1 MSKAYVI
8 KNIKSGLFF
17 TRYQAFDRLG
27 FKTYLFP
34 TIKVAKRYIDV
45 AKRQQVYRLLEQ
57 MYNKDIYD
65 IDIDMA
71 IYDNILEHVDLVV
84 KECYM
89 GVGENV

>member
-1 MSKAYVI
+1 MSKAYII

-17 TRYQAFDRLG
+17 TRYQDFDRLG

-34 TIKVAKRYIDV
+34 TYEAAERYIDV

-71 IYDNILEHVDLVV
+71 IYDNILEHVDLVI
-84 KECYM
+84 KGCYI
-89 GVGENV
+89 GVGDV

>member
-1 MSKAYVI
+1 MSKAYII

-17 TRYQAFDRLG
+17 TRYQDFDRLG

-34 TIKVAKRYIDV
+34 TYEAAERYIDV

-71 IYDNILEHVDLVV
+71 VYDNILEHVDLII
-84 KECYM
+84 KGCYM
-89 GVGENV
+89 GVGDV

>member
-1 MSKAYVI
+1 MSKAYII

-17 TRYQAFDRLG
+17 TRYQDFDRLG

-34 TIKVAKRYIDV
+34 TVEAAERYIDV

-84 KECYM
+84 KGCYM
-89 GVGENV
+89 GVGDV

>member
-1 MSKAYVI
+1 MAKAYII

-17 TRYQAFDRLG
+17 TRYYDFDRLG

-34 TIKVAKRYIDV
+34 TMKAAERYIDV

-65 IDIDMA
+65 IDIDMGV
-71 IYDNILEHVDLVV
+71 YDNILEHVEMNVFG
-84 KECYM
+84 CYM
-89 GVGENV
+89 CEGLP

>member
-1 MSKAYVI
+1 MAKVYII
-8 KNIKSGLFF
+8 KNIKSGLYF
-17 TRYQAFDRLG
+17 TRYQDFDRLG

-34 TIKVAKRYIDV
+34 TYEAAERYIDV

-71 IYDNILEHVDLVV
+71 IYDNILEHVDL
-84 KECYM
+84 EIRGCYM
-89 GVGENV
+89 GVGDV